1 MKNKRV
7 LLLLALAGAC
17 SKAEP
22 PKRRAAPKPE
32 TPVADKAVAQADD
45 DPSWVAGTWKKEGD
59 PRWLL
64 FNLPAEVA
72 ELAGKPPRMVRR
84 GQLSMHGRYLSAW

>member
-1 MKNKRV
+1 M
-7 LLLLALAGAC
+7 
-17 SKAEP
+17 
-22 PKRRAAPKPE
+22 
-32 TPVADKAVAQADD
+32 ADKAVAQADD
-45 DPSWVAGTWKKEGD
+45 DPSWVAGTWKKDGD

-84 GQLSMHGRYLSAW
+84 GKLSMHGRYLSAIFADGSYELEANADHSALSGAAGTFRRGSPP